1 EGNAR
6 QAWIQ
11 GSSPEKSRP
20 EAREGLPRP
29 ASRHLQARDRGRR
42 ARDDAVGPGPPRAPP
57 RLPLTLDRADQR
69 GGAAERRLVLALH
82 RWPEEG
88 EHRPGPQGSG
98 GHRRSRSTGVC
109 RDRQARRGVGT
120 RGSSQRGRVGRIPAR
135 LSSFPKEREVIDRID
150 ALLAEARQ
158 ELSAAQSEQQVE
170 AARVKY
176 LGKSGSL
183 SGLRKSLGSIAAAD
197 RPRVGKL
204 VTDAI
209 ATFESLLEDARRN
222 VGRRELDKDL
232 NREKLDVTLPGRTR
246 RRGHRHPPG
255 RIIGPGKVYRSDS
268 DPTHTPMFHQVECLH
283 VEEGISMAHM
293 RGTLDA
299 FVKAFFGPTIQ
310 TRLRPSYFP
319 FTEPSA
325 EVDISHPLCGG
336 KGCKLCKGSG
346 WLEVLGA
353 GMVNPDV
360 LAGVGYDPE
369 QITG

>member
-1 EGNAR
+1 VIDQIDSILA
-6 QAWIQ
+6 
-11 GSSPEKSRP
+11 
-20 EAREGLPRP
+20 
-29 ASRHLQARDRGRR
+29 QARG
-42 ARDDAVGPGPPRAPP
+42 
-57 RLPLTLDRADQR
+57 
-69 GGAAERRLVLALH
+69 ELA
-82 RWPEEG
+82 
-88 EHRPGPQGSG
+88 
-98 GHRRSRSTGVC
+98 
-109 RDRQARRGVGT
+109 
-120 RGSSQRGRVGRIPAR
+120 
-135 LSSFPKEREVIDRID
+135 
-150 ALLAEARQ
+150 
-158 ELSAAQSEQQVE
+158 AAQSEQQVE

-183 SGLRKSLGSIAAAD
+183 SGLRKSLGSVPAQE

-209 ATFESLLEDARRN
+209 AQFEQLLDQARHDL
-222 VGRRELDKDL
+222 GRKALEKDL
-232 NREKLDVTLPGRTR
+232 GREKLDVTLPGRTR
-246 RRGHRHPPG
+246 RRGHRHPVSQAMDDIVEIFARLGFHVADGPEIEWDLYNFEMLGFPKDHPARDMQDTFFVDAASQPQPPPG
-255 RIIGPGKVYRSDS
+255 SPPTRGAMQQLLLRTHTSPVQIRAMLAQKPPVRVIAPGKVYRSDS

-299 FVKAFFGPTIQ
+299 FAKAFFGPGIQ

-336 KGCKLCKGSG
+336 KGCKLCKGTG

-369 QITG
+369 RITGYAFGVGIDRLAMLRHHLDDLRTLFENDVRFLEQL

>member
-1 EGNAR
+1 
-6 QAWIQ
+6 
-11 GSSPEKSRP
+11 
-20 EAREGLPRP
+20 
-29 ASRHLQARDRGRR
+29 
-42 ARDDAVGPGPPRAPP
+42 
-57 RLPLTLDRADQR
+57 
-69 GGAAERRLVLALH
+69 
-82 RWPEEG
+82 
-88 EHRPGPQGSG
+88 
-98 GHRRSRSTGVC
+98 
-109 RDRQARRGVGT
+109 
-120 RGSSQRGRVGRIPAR
+120 
-135 LSSFPKEREVIDRID
+135 VIDRID

-158 ELSAAQSEQQVE
+158 ELSVAQTEPQVE

-183 SGLRKSLGSIAAAD
+183 SGLRKSLGSVPAAE
-197 RPRVGKL
+197 RPRAGKL
-204 VTDAI
+204 VTEAI
-209 ATFESLLEDARRN
+209 AQVEGLLEEA
-222 VGRRELDKDL
+222 
-232 NREKLDVTLPGRTR
+232 R
-246 RRGHRHPPG
+246 RRGRRHPVSQAMDDIVEIFARLGFHVADGPEIEWDLYNFEKLGFPPDHPARDMQDTFFLDAKSQPVPPPG
-255 RIIGPGKVYRSDS
+255 SPPTKGAMEQLLLRTHTSPVQVRAMLAQKPPVRIIAPGKVYRSDS

-299 FVKAFFGPTIQ
+299 FAKGFFGPDIR

-336 KGCKLCKGSG
+336 KGCRLCKGSG

-369 QITG
+369 KITGYAFGVGIDRLAMLRHNLDDLRTLFENDVRFLEQS